1 MERRPSIME
10 QGSRSVYIGS
20 MVSHRQNALIS
31 RTNACVLGGLLFAL
45 GLSTALAQSGPP
57 VMPQFEA
64 DAPKVGEQ
72 LPNISIHDDLGN
84 PVNIRD
90 LAGENYKV
98 LVLGC
103 LT

>member
-1 MERRPSIME
+1 ME
-10 QGSRSVYIGS
+10 QGPDSVYIGG
-20 MVSHRQNALIS
+20 MGFLRQKFSERLSSAGSLI
-31 RTNACVLGGLLFAL
+31 GLLIVF
-45 GLSTALAQSGPP
+45 GLNPVFAQSGPP

-64 DAPKVGEQ
+64 DAPKVGEP
-72 LPNISIHDDLGN
+72 LPDITIHDDLGN
-84 PVNIRD
+84 PVNIRE

>member
-1 MERRPSIME
+1 MLT
-10 QGSRSVYIGS
+10 
-20 MVSHRQNALIS
+20 HRKKAILSTGNA
-31 RTNACVLGGLLFAL
+31 GLLV
-45 GLSTALAQSGPP
+45 GLLLAFGLNPAIAQVGPP

-72 LPNISIHDDLGN
+72 LPDITIHDDLGN
-84 PVNIRD
+84 PVNIRE

>member
-1 MERRPSIME
+1 MEE
-10 QGSRSVYIGS
+10 FETG
-20 MVSHRQNALIS
+20 A
-31 RTNACVLGGLLFAL
+31 
-45 GLSTALAQSGPP
+45 
-57 VMPQFEA
+57 PQI
-64 DAPKVGEQ
+64 GEQ
-72 LPNISIHDDLGN
+72 LPDLEIYDDLGN

>member
-1 MERRPSIME
+1 MPRMEE
-10 QGSRSVYIGS
+10 
-20 MVSHRQNALIS
+20 
-31 RTNACVLGGLLFAL
+31 
-45 GLSTALAQSGPP
+45 
-57 VMPQFEA
+57 FEA
-64 DAPKVGEQ
+64 NAPKVGEP
-72 LPNISIHDDLGN
+72 LPDITVLDDLGN

>member
-1 MERRPSIME
+1 MYIYPMDTRRQSQPE
-10 QGSRSVYIGS
+10 NRF
-20 MVSHRQNALIS
+20 NAGML
-31 RTNACVLGGLLFAL
+31 AGLLLVLGSIPAF
-45 GLSTALAQSGPP
+45 AQSGPP

-64 DAPKVGEQ
+64 DAPKVGET
-72 LPNISIHDDLGN
+72 LPDITIHDDLGN
-84 PVNIRD
+84 PVSIRD